1 MSIRDRKP
9 PKNGQFKKGQSGNPR
24 GRPKKPS
31 QPVSRAHLF
40 RKVANETVTIEV
52 GGQKETMTFWEAFA
66 RQVQN
71 LALNK
76 DPGAARLFHQMRKK
90 FPGKALPGD
99 KHITVVSDND
109 MKY

>member
-1 MSIRDRKP
+1 MRTRDRKP

-31 QPVSRAHLF
+31 RPLSRAHLF
-40 RKVANETVTIEV
+40 RKVANEMVIIEV

-66 RQVQN
+66 RKVQN

-76 DPGAARLFHQMRKK
+76 DPGAARLFHHMRKK
-90 FPGKALPGD
+90 FPGTALPGD
-99 KHITVVSDND
+99 KYILILTDAD
-109 MKY
+109 MRL